1 MYSKIP
7 LFLLFLTFAVY
18 GQSPMQVFAKNH
30 TKCCCGKFT
39 AEFIK
44 GTDCENILWQVLN
57 ADSRYYWEDDDKDKH
72 WKEFQE
78 GISRPYGHILYCALI
93 SSKFACINDPLP
105 CPGQKS
111 GCSTSS
117 NTNPSDELED
127 LD

>member
-1 MYSKIP
+1 
-7 LFLLFLTFAVY
+7 
-18 GQSPMQVFAKNH
+18 MQIFVKNH

-44 GTDCENILWQVLN
+44 GTDCENILWRAWSNQE
-57 ADSRYYWEDDDKDKH
+57 YWDAYEVEETRKQY

-78 GISRPYGHILYCALI
+78 GISKPYGHLLYCAII
-93 SSKFACINDPLP
+93 SSRFACGGSYPP
-105 CPGQKS
+105 CPGQKG
-111 GCSTSS
+111 GCSTGS

>member
-18 GQSPMQVFAKNH
+18 GQSPMQLFVKNH

-44 GTDCENILWQVLN
+44 GTDCENILWQALK
-57 ADSRYYWEDDDKDKH
+57 DDKYWEDDDK

-78 GISRPYGHILYCALI
+78 GISRPYGHILYCAVI
-93 SSKFACINDPLP
+93 SSRFACMGYPP

-111 GCSTSS
+111 GCSTGS
-117 NTNPSDELED
+117 NTETIGD
-127 LD
+127 LDD